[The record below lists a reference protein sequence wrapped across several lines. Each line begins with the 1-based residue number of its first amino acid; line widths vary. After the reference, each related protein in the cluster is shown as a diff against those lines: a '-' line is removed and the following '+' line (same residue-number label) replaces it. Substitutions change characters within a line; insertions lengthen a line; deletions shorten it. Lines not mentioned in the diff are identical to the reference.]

1 MATSRYVLVL
11 AVAAVAAVTS
21 AGTARAAAPAFVIQG
36 DRVVGGIVLGRTTLP
51 QAAQRLRGHGAPRL
65 ERRPSSCVATWR
77 KIGISVD
84 FRTIGSDR
92 SDPCRAGVAVAA
104 TITSRTAWRTAV
116 GLRVRDGVSRVRR
129 LFPRPRVH
137 AAAPDAG
144 WWLVPRRAC
153 AEGRRSAVP
162 GPPRARPGGSR
173 RRAGRPDRD
182 LRLNVPYDTS
192 FVGRIRVATGAR
204 PSPEA
209 GERRSSVA
217 PWRAAGSS

>member
-1 MATSRYVLVL
+1 M
-11 AVAAVAAVTS
+11 
-21 AGTARAAAPAFVIQG
+21 IQG

-65 ERRPSSCVATWR
+65 ERRPKPCVATWR

-129 LFPRPRVH
+129 LFPRARVH

-153 AEGRRSAVP
+153 AEVGGAPYP
-162 GPPRARPGGSR
+162 GLLARV
-173 RRAGRPDRD
+173 RAGRVAA
-182 LRLNVPYDTS
+182 LVA
-192 FVGRIRVATGAR
+192 RIGICD
-204 PSPEA
+204 
-209 GERRSSVA
+209 
-217 PWRAAGSS
+217 